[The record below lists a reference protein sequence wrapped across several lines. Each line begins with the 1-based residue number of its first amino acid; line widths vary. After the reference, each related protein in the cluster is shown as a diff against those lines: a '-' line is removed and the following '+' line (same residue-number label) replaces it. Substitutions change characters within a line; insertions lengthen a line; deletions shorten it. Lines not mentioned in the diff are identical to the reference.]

1 MIREFYRVG
10 NINKDREDSIQFSV
24 KSLKDLSV
32 VIDHFSKYP
41 LLTQK
46 RADYELFNRVVDLMN
61 RREHLTLEGLK
72 KIVSLRA
79 AMNNGLSEK
88 QKAAFPDVVP
98 VQRPLVEGQ
107 VPLRADP
114 H

>member
-1 MIREFYRVG
+1 MIQKFFRVG
-10 NINKDREDSIQFSV
+10 KINKGGEDSIQFSV
-24 KSLKDLSV
+24 GSLKDLLV

-46 RADYELFNRVVDLMN
+46 RADYELFKRVVELME
-61 RREHLTLEGLK
+61 RREHIRLEGLK
-72 KIVSLRA
+72 KIVSLKA

-88 QKAAFPDVVP
+88 HKAAFPDVVP
-98 VQRPLVEGQ
+98 VQRPLVEDKVLLQ
-107 VPLRADP
+107 VDP